1 MTPLCNY
8 SALGSALDSSP
19 SAASTF
25 GLAAFGL
32 GPLAASSAMRL
43 FLPFGSSSTSF
54 AGARIFTL
62 PPAFS
67 TAAMADFE
75 ARNTAKSTLLLS
87 SPSPSSFT
95 PPLARRI
102 RPALTMAAASIGF
115 LVSMSPASIAACTL
129 PILVSLSRT
138 ANDVLRKPR
147 LGRRRCSGI
156 WPPSKPLMRTPERA
170 VWPLPPR
177 PPVLPMPEPMPRPMR
192 KRFLRAPGRS
202 AISLSFI
209 AVVLLTRVADHAHQ
223 MPQLA
228 DHAARRWRIRQVAGA
243 TDLVESEPDQ
253 GLALVM
259 VTPRGARHLLDLDG
273 FCLGHTRDP

>member
-8 SALGSALDSSP
+8 SALGSSLGSSP
-19 SAASTF
+19 SAASVL

-43 FLPFGSSSTSF
+43 FLPLGSSSTSF

-67 TAAMADFE
+67 TAAMADFD
-75 ARNTAKSTLLLS
+75 ARKTANSTLLLG

-102 RPALTMAAASIGF
+102 RPALTMAATSIAA
-115 LVSMSPASIAACTL
+115 LVSISPALIAACTL

-192 KRFLRAPGRS
+192 MRFLRAPALS
-202 AISLSFI
+202 AIWLSFMT
-209 AVVLLTRVADHAHQ
+209 AVLLLLVDHAHQ
-223 MPQLA
+223 MPHLA
-228 DHAARRWRIRQVAGA
+228 DHPACRCGVREILDAA
-243 TDLVESEPDQ
+243 DLVQAEPD
-253 GLALVM
+253 
-259 VTPRGARHLLDLDG
+259 
-273 FCLGHTRDP
+273 